1 MLAVLWRLKALFHAV
16 FASAA
21 KIYIN
26 GAARVCL
33 SLPAFLTRAVID
45 AAIET
50 RVLAFRD
57 LPPLAA
63 AQVQEPLLRVSLLTA
78 LWAGSRTSLACFRSD
93 TTLFGRV
100 RIAFSS
106 CHSRL
111 SPCSFSAG
119 ALLPHAS

>member
-21 KIYIN
+21 KIYIC

-45 AAIET
+45 AAIDSSSQP
-50 RVLAFRD
+50 ARD

-78 LWAGSRTSLACFRSD
+78 PL
-93 TTLFGRV
+93 GR
-100 RIAFSS
+100 
-106 CHSRL
+106 L
-111 SPCSFSAG
+111 
-119 ALLPHAS
+119 

>member
-21 KIYIN
+21 KIYIC

-33 SLPAFLTRAVID
+33 SLPALLTRAVID
-45 AAIET
+45 AAIDSSSQP
-50 RVLAFRD
+50 ARD

-78 LWAGSRTSLACFRSD
+78 PLGRLRTVSACVRSD
-93 TTLFGRV
+93 TV
-100 RIAFSS
+100 RANSVLLRATAVL
-106 CHSRL
+106 SR
-111 SPCSFSAG
+111 CSFCAG